1 MTTAS
6 PPDLSALQIDQH
18 VGLRVRAR
26 RRMANLSQQ
35 VLAEALGLTFQQV
48 QKYER
53 GSNRISASKLF
64 QIAQFLDVPVSFFFE
79 GLEQVRE
86 PADRSNAMAWNEVV
100 DRLMAEPA
108 GPEMARNFVQIPR
121 GPVKRRLVDLTIA
134 LAGAE

>member
-1 MTTAS
+1 M
-6 PPDLSALQIDQH
+6 
-18 VGLRVRAR
+18 
-26 RRMANLSQQ
+26 SQQ
-35 VLAEALGLTFQQV
+35 VLADALGLTFQQV

-64 QIAQFLDVPVSFFFE
+64 QIAQFLEVPVSFIFE

-86 PADRSNAMAWNEVV
+86 PSDGSNSMAWNEVV

-121 GPVKRRLVDLTIA
+121 GSVKRRLVDLAIA
-134 LAGAE
+134 LAGAD